1 MMKEISRSEQKM
13 QEIISEIR
21 SEVEE
26 LKGPVDRQV

>member
-1 MMKEISRSEQKM
+1 MTKEISRSEQKM

-21 SEVEE
+21 SEFEE